1 MTQPAHAVSGWN
13 DGWYVVPYQV
23 VFRDVDAFGH
33 VNNAVYFT
41 YFETARTLLWQ
52 QITGTSGPR
61 DIGFIVARAE
71 CDFRHQIG
79 MERID
84 ICVRIGEMRNTS
96 LDFEYEIR
104 RDGGRQIAATGK
116 VVVVMFDWEKQAK
129 TAIGD
134 DFRRKVSLAGTGS
147 GGG

>member
-1 MTQPAHAVSGWN
+1 MRQPAHAVSGWKE
-13 DGWYVVPYQV
+13 GWYVVPYQV
-23 VFRDVDAFGH
+23 IFRDVDAFGH

-52 QITGTSGPR
+52 EITGTSGPR

-96 LDFEYEIR
+96 LDFDYEIR
-104 RDGGRQIAATGK
+104 RDGGRQIAATGR

-129 TAIGD
+129 IPIGE
-134 DFRRKVSLAGTGS
+134 DFRRRLSAVVTGT
-147 GGG
+147 

>member
-1 MTQPAHAVSGWN
+1 MRQPAHAVSGWR

-23 VFRDVDAFGH
+23 VFRDVDAFRH

-52 QITGTSGPR
+52 EITGAKEAR
-61 DIGFIVARAE
+61 DVDFIVARAE

-84 ICVRIGEMRNTS
+84 ICVRIGEMRTTS
-96 LDFEYEIR
+96 LDFDYEIR
-104 RDGGRQIAATGK
+104 TGTGAVPAATGK
-116 VVVVMFDWEKQAK
+116 VVVVMFDWEKQARVP
-129 TAIGD
+129 IGD
-134 DFRRKVSLAGTGS
+134 DLRRTLASLGTDSTKG
-147 GGG
+147 